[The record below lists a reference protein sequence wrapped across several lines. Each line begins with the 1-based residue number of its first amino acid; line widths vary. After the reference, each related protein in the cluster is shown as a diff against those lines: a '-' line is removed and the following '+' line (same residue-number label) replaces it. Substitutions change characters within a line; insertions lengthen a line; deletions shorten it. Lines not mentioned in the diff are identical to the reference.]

1 MAKPMQGPRRGA
13 REPRPKERIPP
24 FQLGAN
30 RIDYDSIVCNRN
42 EES

>member
-13 REPRPKERIPP
+13 REPRPKGANPAFP
-24 FQLGAN
+24 LGAN

-42 EES
+42 EE